1 MKKERQFL
9 CFLIVMYPL
18 KISCLLYALLTDYW
32 VETDDFHFGLYKYC
46 VDNTSTCL
54 DVTIQLQT
62 IEDHILVTKYSL
74 IIACIL
80 VFVCLVFCVSL
91 CSECSDWLKK
101 KKMHARVN
109 VTGAF
114 FQFLL
119 EACTVFTFVLGVTDH
134 DLLRVS
140 QLSWSFYIA
149 SSTMC
154 FTFLFLFVLLH
165 NTLYCNRNSCLTTVV
180 DSSGTKLNFQTPPQ
194 SVSVDAG
201 NTVSIVA
208 YVRNANRVYWCQGRD
223 PVVRISTSFEERFN
237 NSHKAEL
244 TLKNARLEDNGEYTC
259 VAEKYGKNRK
269 EIRESFFIYVH
280 RVKPVFYT
288 KPKDLTV
295 HVGETLNL
303 EANVKNAEAISWF
316 HEDQI
321 LINSKNKI
329 TLKFVNEKASLKI
342 DCVTKNDE
350 GDYTCLAKSGIDP
363 IKAKEESVYCHVR
376 VIDAELPSF
385 NNVPNSLN
393 IKSGLTL
400 EIAINVCG
408 YPKPKNVC
416 WFKDGKVIE
425 RSRSVIM
432 QYMEGDCRLLIHDT
446 VQADSGMYECYAENA
461 HGNNRCKIPVKV
473 TKDDQE
479 PISCTQVLIGV
490 IEG

>member
-62 IEDHILVTKYSL
+62 IE
-74 IIACIL
+74 
-80 VFVCLVFCVSL
+80 
-91 CSECSDWLKK
+91 
-101 KKMHARVN
+101 
-109 VTGAF
+109 
-114 FQFLL
+114 
-119 EACTVFTFVLGVTDH
+119 
-134 DLLRVS
+134 
-140 QLSWSFYIA
+140 
-149 SSTMC
+149 
-154 FTFLFLFVLLH
+154 
-165 NTLYCNRNSCLTTVV
+165 
-180 DSSGTKLNFQTPPQ
+180 
-194 SVSVDAG
+194 
-201 NTVSIVA
+201 
-208 YVRNANRVYWCQGRD
+208 
-223 PVVRISTSFEERFN
+223 
-237 NSHKAEL
+237 
-244 TLKNARLEDNGEYTC
+244 
-259 VAEKYGKNRK
+259 
-269 EIRESFFIYVH
+269 
-280 RVKPVFYT
+280 
-288 KPKDLTV
+288 
-295 HVGETLNL
+295 
-303 EANVKNAEAISWF
+303 
-316 HEDQI
+316 
-321 LINSKNKI
+321 
-329 TLKFVNEKASLKI
+329 
-342 DCVTKNDE
+342 
-350 GDYTCLAKSGIDP
+350 
-363 IKAKEESVYCHVR
+363 
-376 VIDAELPSF
+376 AELPSF